1 MALTRRNAVLLSV
14 AAVVLAAVLLLY
26 ALSQTTLSFLVPSPE
41 GIIRRTAI
49 FRPALVASI
58 VNGVALVASIGVL
71 VWHVVSNPP
80 RWVWWV
86 LVVLL
91 AAGVV
96 ADIVVLSSSRP
107 LF

>member
-1 MALTRRNAVLLSV
+1 MEPPGRSARIASDASDRST
-14 AAVVLAAVLLLY
+14 
-26 ALSQTTLSFLVPSPE
+26 
-41 GIIRRTAI
+41 I

-71 VWHVVSNPP
+71 VWHVVSRPP

-86 LVVLL
+86 LVVL
-91 AAGVV
+91 
-96 ADIVVLSSSRP
+96 SSSRP